1 MSYQFFILTSHLSDL
16 RPLLLDHLV
25 DFVDRRH
32 IYQDSGWRGNC
43 CKDLSCNNKINPDN
57 VSSSTLSVCV
67 CIVLDMARESYMV
80 NRQIVPTVNFLFYS
94 NLIHYS

>member
-1 MSYQFFILTSHLSDL
+1 MNVLTMKINLRHSLLNYELYVIDKFMSYKFFILTSHLSDL

-57 VSSSTLSVCV
+57 VSSSTMSVCV
-67 CIVLDMARESYMV
+67 
-80 NRQIVPTVNFLFYS
+80 
-94 NLIHYS
+94 